1 MCSTTDV
8 SDDKQLEAGASAPGR
23 LGGVG
28 RDAGNGVLPPPELS
42 LMRAVLQD
50 AIMCYLGRAKRR
62 RIDPRILAREAE
74 YWIRISDWDSPFSFN
89 NVCEALGLSHESTRR
104 MILSWRN
111 DGRRAPRLFQGE
123 HA

>member
-1 MCSTTDV
+1 MP
-8 SDDKQLEAGASAPGR
+8 DDKQLEASASTPGR

-74 YWIRISDWDSPFSFN
+74 YWIRINDWDSPFSFN

-104 MILSWRN
+104 RILSWR
-111 DGRRAPRLFQGE
+111 DDARRTPRLFQGE